1 MEDAALFESDNAIE
15 DPILW
20 TKGTARCD
28 GVAALWPTM
37 RFLSCLTML
46 SASSISKWNTVLS
59 SGVQLPSKFLER
71 WWNHLGCIVRH
82 CPAARPIWKDVMGVP
97 WDSLLDIAWDVL
109 APVRV
114 SRNRERRGCFSF
126 NVRHFQQTDC
136 LLVHYFLL
144 LFIHVWKWFGHSMR
158 WSWRRFRQAKATTCV
173 WHFVGN
179 S

>member
-1 MEDAALFESDNAIE
+1 MNQGVCTLWWSCCLLAHDAIS
-15 DPILW
+15 
-20 TKGTARCD
+20 
-28 GVAALWPTM
+28 
-37 RFLSCLTML
+37 FLSYHALGIEHIKVKYGMIKWRSGPFKVFGALMKPSWMHCLTYFE
-46 SASSISKWNTVLS
+46 
-59 SGVQLPSKFLER
+59 G
-71 WWNHLGCIVRH
+71 RH
-82 CPAARPIWKDVMGVP
+82 CPASRPIWKDVMGVP

-136 LLVHYFLL
+136 LLVHDFLL
-144 LFIHVWKWFGHSMR
+144 LFIHVWKWFGHSVR